1 MRVLTRGSRGKAPT
15 DERTG
20 SVEATL
26 PSGYSRHHE
35 EAGSR
40 DEVAAAPGSSLPPA
54 RSYGGE
60 QHQGRGQALSF
71 GYFWEIW
78 CESNTIF
85 FGNIIILGNIVIR
98 ISGKFGAGFR
108 VKCYSG

>member
-1 MRVLTRGSRGKAPT
+1 MSGQA
-15 DERTG
+15 
-20 SVEATL
+20 L
-26 PSGYSRHHE
+26 PDR
-35 EAGSR
+35 
-40 DEVAAAPGSSLPPA
+40 AAAPGSSLPPA

-98 ISGKFGAGFR
+98 ISGKFCNALPDGTAGS
-108 VKCYSG
+108 VEAPLPSG

>member
-1 MRVLTRGSRGKAPT
+1 MRVLTRGSRRKPAT

-26 PSGYSRHHE
+26 PSGYSCHHE
-35 EAGSR
+35 
-40 DEVAAAPGSSLPPA
+40 
-54 RSYGGE
+54 
-60 QHQGRGQALSF
+60 GQALADEAAAYLLPDPTEGSSTRAGGRLYPF

>member
-1 MRVLTRGSRGKAPT
+1 MRVLTRGSRKKPAT

-35 EAGSR
+35 
-40 DEVAAAPGSSLPPA
+40 
-54 RSYGGE
+54 
-60 QHQGRGQALSF
+60 GQALAD
-71 GYFWEIW
+71 GEQQHRAAAYLLPDPTE
-78 CESNTIF
+78 ESSTRA
-85 FGNIIILGNIVIR
+85 GGRLYPLG

>member
-20 SVEATL
+20 SVEAPL
-26 PSGYSRHHE
+26 PSGYSCHHE
-35 EAGSR
+35 GQALADEAA
-40 DEVAAAPGSSLPPA
+40 VPGSSLPPA

-98 ISGKFGAGFR
+98 ISGKFGAK
-108 VKCYSG
+108 VIQYSLVIS

>member
-20 SVEATL
+20 NVEAPL
-26 PSGYSRHHE
+26 PSGYSCHHE
-35 EAGSR
+35 GQALADG
-40 DEVAAAPGSSLPPA
+40 AAAPGNILPPA

-85 FGNIIILGNIVIR
+85 FGNIVILGNIVIR